1 MTYFAAFLTSG
12 GINLFATFS
21 SYVFT
26 VAMFLAFLASLP
38 QSGAVVAYFIS
49 WLILDMPVV
58 YLWNVVVPISVCCLL
73 IIPILSGRQMS
84 DMSRQ
89 RVKITLHVCMLFAVG
104 GALMQDLLG
113 QVPEV
118 QAISVLPAI
127 CATIFCVETCF
138 SSWKDKA
145 IRKRQ
150 RTDVMA
156 QSSGRFDALVPSSI
170 TYLTRA
176 LSNFTFAK

>member
-12 GINLFATFS
+12 GIILLATFS
-21 SYVFT
+21 SYLFT
-26 VAMFLAFLASLP
+26 VAMFLALLASLP
-38 QSGAVVAYFIS
+38 PSGTVIAYFIS

-89 RVKITLHVCMLFAVG
+89 IVKITFHVCMLVAVG

-118 QAISVLPAI
+118 QAILVLPAI
-127 CATIFCVETCF
+127 CATIFCVEACF
-138 SSWKDKA
+138 SSWKD
-145 IRKRQ
+145 R
-150 RTDVMA
+150 
-156 QSSGRFDALVPSSI
+156 
-170 TYLTRA
+170 
-176 LSNFTFAK
+176 